1 MENITSIVQ
10 GVSVKK
16 TKAAKVAI
24 DGAATV
30 NSVRLTKDESER
42 AKKAD
47 TLVIK
52 EHHKKFEANVSE
64 FSVEFRRVHGEV
76 KEVYGRL
83 KAVHTTSKAFIEA
96 NRELIEEVF
105 EFFAHNKNKKEK
117 QTLNGHVNGE
127 AWSLAELGV
136 TYDYVH
142 RVFKKA
148 NGDVLV
154 FDDGSKLLPPLQETG
169 ETPTDWESESDSDS
183 DTDETTTE
191 APIVESYPIFAN
203 KLATSTITR
212 ITSSSYSFDEKKM
225 VVRVLLNQLLAY
237 VKEIEADRLE
247 EASSAPINSGFKIET
262 DASVQEILVGGD

>member
-1 MENITSIVQ
+1 MENVTTIVQ

-24 DGAATV
+24 DDAATV

-42 AKKAD
+42 GKKAD

-52 EHHKKFEANVSE
+52 EKHKKFETSVSA
-64 FSVEFRRVHGEV
+64 FSVEFRRVHGDVEEV
-76 KEVYGRL
+76 FGRL
-83 KAVHTTSKAFIEA
+83 KAVHTTSRAFIEA

-148 NGDVLV
+148 NADVLA
-154 FDDGSKLLPPLQETG
+154 FDDGSKLLPPLQETDG
-169 ETPTDWESESDSDS
+169 TDTGSESE
-183 DTDETTTE
+183 TDETTTKP
-191 APIVESYPIFAN
+191 PIVEPYPIFAN

-237 VKEIEADRLE
+237 VKEIDADRAE
-247 EASSAPINSGFKIET
+247 ESPSAPINPGFEIET
-262 DASVQEILVGGD
+262 EPSVQEILVGGD